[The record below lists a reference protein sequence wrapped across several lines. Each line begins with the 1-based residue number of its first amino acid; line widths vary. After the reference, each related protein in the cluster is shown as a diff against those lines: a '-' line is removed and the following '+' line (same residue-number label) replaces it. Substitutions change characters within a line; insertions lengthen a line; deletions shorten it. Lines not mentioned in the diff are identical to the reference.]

1 MKKRRSKTSPT
12 ESRSLNERF
21 KKLIVSRIE
30 KHGIE
35 LDEAVQRYHVRNKS
49 ILIEWIRKYGI
60 FDVDYI
66 VVQPMKPS
74 KDTSEVK
81 KLKELLKAKDD
92 EITRLKKEAHLNRQR
107 EIMVEA
113 IIEVVREDYNIDLS
127 KKAIPGLLK
136 GTSSKEEKEE

>member
-1 MKKRRSKTSPT
+1 MKKRRSKTSLT
-12 ESRSLNERF
+12 ESRSLNESF

-30 KHGIE
+30 KNGIE
-35 LDEAVQRYHVRNKS
+35 LDEAVQRYHVRNKA

-113 IIEVVREDYNIDLS
+113 IIEVVKEDYNIDLS

>member
-1 MKKRRSKTSPT
+1 MDKK
-12 ESRSLNERF
+12 
-21 KKLIVSRIE
+21 IW
-30 KHGIE
+30 
-35 LDEAVQRYHVRNKS
+35 Y
-49 ILIEWIRKYGI
+49 

-113 IIEVVREDYNIDLS
+113 IVEVVKEDYNIDLS

>member
-12 ESRSLNERF
+12 ESRSLNESF

-35 LDEAVQRYHVRNKS
+35 LDDAVQRYHIRNKS

-113 IIEVVREDYNIDLS
+113 IIEVVKEDYNIDLS

>member
-12 ESRSLNERF
+12 ESRSLNESYQ
-21 KKLIVSRIE
+21 KLIVSRIE

-35 LDEAVQRYHVRNKS
+35 LNDAVQRYHIRNKS

-113 IIEVVREDYNIDLS
+113 IIEVVKEDYNIDLS

>member
-127 KKAIPGLLK
+127 KKVIPGLLK

>member
-1 MKKRRSKTSPT
+1 MKKRRSKTCLT
-12 ESRSLNERF
+12 ESRSLNESF
-21 KKLIVSRIE
+21 KELIVSRIE

-35 LDEAVQRYHVRNKS
+35 LDDAVQRYHVRNKS

-113 IIEVVREDYNIDLS
+113 IIEVVKEDYNIDLS

>member
-1 MKKRRSKTSPT
+1 MKKKRSKTGLT
-12 ESRSLNERF
+12 ESRSLSESYQ
-21 KKLIVSRIE
+21 KLIVSRIE
-30 KHGIE
+30 KHGVE
-35 LDEAVQRYHVRNKS
+35 LDDAVRMYHIRNKA

-74 KDTSEVK
+74 KDTSEVR